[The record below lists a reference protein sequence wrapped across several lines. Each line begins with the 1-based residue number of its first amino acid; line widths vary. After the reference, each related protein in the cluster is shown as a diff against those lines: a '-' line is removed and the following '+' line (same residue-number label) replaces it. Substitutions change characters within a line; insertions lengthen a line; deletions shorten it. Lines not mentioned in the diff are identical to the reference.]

1 MAQTIPASLYA
12 PGRPGVTV
20 GYQLLNPD
28 LTQYQAFTIADVS
41 ESAPGNYLVEDGVTA
56 PDDGGYIQWGLP
68 DGQGGLGEVLAVG
81 VILAA
86 PASAADPRLDFL
98 DRAISSRMPR
108 SGWPP

>member
-1 MAQTIPASLYA
+1 MTQLIPAALVAPARPGLIVGYRLLTTALAQYA
-12 PGRPGVTV
+12 P
-20 GYQLLNPD
+20 
-28 LTQYQAFTIADVS
+28 FTTTGVS
-41 ESAPGNYLVEDGVTA
+41 ESAPGNYLVSGGITA

-68 DGQGGLGEVLAVG
+68 DGQGSLGEVLAVG

-86 PASAADPRLDFL
+86 PALATDNRLSFL

>member
-1 MAQTIPASLYA
+1 MTQTLPASLYA

-28 LTQYQAFTIADVS
+28 LTQYQAFTISGVS
-41 ESAPGNYLVEDGVTA
+41 ESAPGQYVVSAGVIA
-56 PDDGGYIQWGLP
+56 PDNGGYIRWAIAT
-68 DGQGGLGEVLAVG
+68 GGALAEVLAVG
-81 VILAA
+81 VILPA
-86 PASAADPRLDFL
+86 PALASDNRLSFL